1 MLEGGKVS
9 CLDWRHVAEE
19 QTEVIFKGLG
29 VVLALYVAYAL
40 SVGKVYAKRGP
51 WGVTWARSENPFW
64 YWSTVVIYAI
74 LSAALAF
81 LF

>member
-1 MLEGGKVS
+1 M
-9 CLDWRHVAEE
+9 
-19 QTEVIFKGLG
+19 IFKGLS
-29 VVLALYVAYAL
+29 VVVALYVAYAL
-40 SVGKVYAKRGP
+40 SVGKIYARRGP

-81 LF
+81 VF